1 MTVTIRL
8 EGTDAMK
15 ALAELIS
22 NIQYDKLNATVTRI
36 NVKRIPKEKV
46 KK

>member
-1 MTVTIRL
+1 MTVTVKI

-36 NVKRIPKEKV
+36 NLKRPSMRKEKN
-46 KK
+46 